1 LFSGTQALADRRV
14 LMNAALI
21 GAGVGLALGAV
32 YMAGGMARA
41 AADHTRAAH
50 AAQFAAGEFSDTV
63 LRREGADPAVLRL
76 AQAHDPVADFGPD
89 RQLRGLI
96 DRLQAE
102 QARPDLTQRARD
114 LDCLTDAVYYEAR
127 GETKRGQQAV
137 ATVVLNRVKNPN
149 FPKTVCGVV
158 FQRAARGCQ
167 FSFACDGSM
176 RRGREQ
182 DAWEDARHV
191 AARALAGYVLRDI
204 GSATHF
210 HTADVAPQWG
220 PRMLRVAQVGLH
232 VFYRFNPHA
241 DDAPAAAPPPQQAVY
256 TALPAEQNPPTLRLA
271 AAILQKPDAAPS
283 APSAAPVAAK
293 DIKAVTKA
301 PEAAEPALKPTEA
314 AAS

>member
-1 LFSGTQALADRRV
+1 
-14 LMNAALI
+14 
-21 GAGVGLALGAV
+21 
-32 YMAGGMARA
+32 
-41 AADHTRAAH
+41 
-50 AAQFAAGEFSDTV
+50 
-63 LRREGADPAVLRL
+63 
-76 AQAHDPVADFGPD
+76 
-89 RQLRGLI
+89 
-96 DRLQAE
+96 
-102 QARPDLTQRARD
+102 
-114 LDCLTDAVYYEAR
+114 
-127 GETKRGQQAV
+127 
-137 ATVVLNRVKNPN
+137 
-149 FPKTVCGVV
+149 
-158 FQRAARGCQ
+158 
-167 FSFACDGSM
+167 M

-241 DDAPAAAPPPQQAVY
+241 DDAPAAAPPQQAVY

>member
-1 LFSGTQALADRRV
+1 V
-14 LMNAALI
+14 LLSAALL

-32 YMAGGMARA
+32 FMAGGMAQA
-41 AADHTRAAH
+41 AADHARAAH

-63 LRREGADPAVLRL
+63 LHREGADPAVLRL
-76 AQAHDPVADFGPD
+76 AQAHDPAADLGSD

-96 DRLQAE
+96 DRLDAK
-102 QARPDLTQRARD
+102 QARPDLMQRARD

-137 ATVVLNRVKNPN
+137 ATVVLNRVKNPK

-158 FQRAARGCQ
+158 FQRAAGGCQ

-182 DAWEDARHV
+182 DAWEDARRV

-210 HTADVAPQWG
+210 HTTDVAPQWG

-232 VFYRFNPHA
+232 VFYRFNPHT
-241 DDAPAAAPPPQQAVY
+241 DDAPVAAPPQQQQAVY
-256 TALPAEQNPPTLRLA
+256 IALPAVKDAPTLRLA
-271 AAILQKPDAAPS
+271 TALLQKPDAATP
-283 APSAAPVAAK
+283 APAAAPAAAK
-293 DIKAVTKA
+293 DAKAVTKA
-301 PEAAEPALKPTEA
+301 PEPAEPASAEG